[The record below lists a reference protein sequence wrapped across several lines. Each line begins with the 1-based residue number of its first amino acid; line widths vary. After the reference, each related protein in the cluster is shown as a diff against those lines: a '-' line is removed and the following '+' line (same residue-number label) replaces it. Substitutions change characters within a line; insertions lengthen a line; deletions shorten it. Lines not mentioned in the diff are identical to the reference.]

1 MSKDASSSPL
11 QLPDDIAALQ
21 AIILKERE
29 QHVQVVAQQQATISQ
44 LVETNAEYQQSI
56 EHLGHRIAQL
66 LRQQYGP
73 RREFI
78 NPAQLTLFTQ
88 DELEA
93 LTKEMSA
100 KLTDHPTIPDAVLP
114 EEDAKTAK
122 KRRKSGHGRRVLPG
136 HLPREQQLHELTG
149 EALRCPCCGEMRCE
163 FSRESSEQLEYIP
176 PRFKI
181 IEHIRVKYVCQA
193 CAKNN
198 DLANIDI
205 APKPPQPI
213 ERGLPGPGLMAYVVL
228 GKYGDHQP
236 LYRLEDQTARFGFTI
251 RRSTLCGW
259 VASAADLVERLV
271 QCMID
276 RVLQSRII
284 HTDDTT
290 VQLLEPLLGKTITA
304 RFWTYIGDREHPYTV
319 YDFTDSRKRDGP
331 ATFLQGFRGYL
342 QADAYGG
349 YDGIFTGSNGTIHEV
364 ACSAHARRYW
374 FKAKETDPVRAHHAL
389 GVFARL
395 YQIER
400 LCANLSDDER
410 RAFRQQHA
418 LPIWREF
425 RTWLDEQAPRLL
437 PKSPIGQAATYT
449 LNQWDALLRYCE
461 DGELSIDNNM
471 SERAV
476 KMQAIGRRNWLF
488 VGSREGGHRAA
499 KLFSLVAS
507 CKANR
512 VEPWA
517 YLNDL
522 FTHLPTLPADQ
533 PELLDAFLPDRWLAT
548 HPQHTWT
555 IDEIR
560 RQERERKSP

>member
-1 MSKDASSSPL
+1 MSKDASSSPQEQSNHEL
-11 QLPDDIAALQ
+11 ANIELPNDIAALQ
-21 AIILKERE
+21 AIIL
-29 QHVQVVAQQQATISQ
+29 QQQATITQ
-44 LVETNAEYQQSI
+44 LAHTNAEYQQSI
-56 EHLGHRIAQL
+56 EHLGHRISQL
-66 LRQQYGP
+66 LRQHFGP
-73 RREFI
+73 RREHI
-78 NPAQLTLFTQ
+78 NADQLTLFTQ
-88 DELEA
+88 EELEA
-93 LTKEMSA
+93 LTREMSSEP
-100 KLTDHPTIPDAVLP
+100 TPHPTIPDAVLS

-122 KRRKSGHGRRVLPG
+122 KRRKSGHGRRVLPA
-136 HLPREQQLHELTG
+136 HLSREQRVHELMG
-149 EALRCPCCGEMRCE
+149 NDLKCPCCGETRCE

-176 PRFKI
+176 PQFKI
-181 IEHIRVKYVCQA
+181 IEHIRVKYVCPQ
-193 CAKNN
+193 CEE
-198 DLANIDI
+198 NIDI

-213 ERGLPGPGLMAYVVL
+213 ERGLPGPGLLAFVVL
-228 GKYGDHQP
+228 GKYGDHAP

-259 VASAADLVERLV
+259 IASAADLVERLV
-271 QCMID
+271 QRMID

-290 VQLLEPLLGKTITA
+290 VQLIEPLLGKTITA
-304 RFWTYIGDREHPYTV
+304 RFWTYIGDRQHPYTV

-349 YDGIFTGSNGTIHEV
+349 YDGIFTNSNGTIHEV

-410 RAFRQQHA
+410 RAFREQHA
-418 LPIWREF
+418 LPIWHEF
-425 RTWLDEQAPRLL
+425 RMWLDEQAPRLL

-449 LNQWDALLRYCE
+449 LNLWNALLRYCE
-461 DGELSIDNNM
+461 NGELSIDNNI

-507 CKANR
+507 CKANS

-533 PELLDAFLPDRWLAT
+533 PELLDAFFPDRWLAT